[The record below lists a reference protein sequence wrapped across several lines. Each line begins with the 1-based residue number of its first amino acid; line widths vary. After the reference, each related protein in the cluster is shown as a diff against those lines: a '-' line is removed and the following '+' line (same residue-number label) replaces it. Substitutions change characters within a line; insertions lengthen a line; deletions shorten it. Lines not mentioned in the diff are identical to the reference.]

1 MNPFKICYLHAL
13 LAVFAVIFLLLSGF
27 SSAFIKIIARK
38 KSMNDEILK
47 PVMELRFKFDVAYF
61 GIGTVLL
68 LIAYIL
74 GTLKEGFG
82 SAKAITTLFVLIYN
96 FSVPAISGL
105 FPKESK
111 RELTEYLFIISG
123 FLIFLNIF
131 VGNLIFTG
139 FHKFL

>member
-13 LAVFAVIFLLLSGF
+13 LAVFGVIFLLLSGF
-27 SSAFIKIIARK
+27 SSAFIKFITRK
-38 KSMNDEILK
+38 RPKDDEILK
-47 PVMELRFKFDVAYF
+47 PVMELRFKFDIAYF

-74 GTLKEGFG
+74 GTSKEGFG
-82 SAKAITTLFVLIYN
+82 SAKAITTLIVLIYN
-96 FSVPAISGL
+96 FSVPAISGF
-105 FPKESK
+105 FPKERK
-111 RELTEYLFIISG
+111 RELTEYLFIVSAC
-123 FLIFLNIF
+123 LIFLNIF